1 MVHTAST
8 RKGDQAHVPDA
19 TAVRVVGV
27 LLFLLGGWKLYT
39 AFNLVQAFQ
48 RASNVD
54 ARVFTFTLMLLA
66 GLGLL
71 TAIAGILLVRR
82 ARAGR
87 VFGLVV
93 CSIALAYQLFGFG
106 STLAFLYV
114 VAPSPTLS
122 LGMVFWTM
130 NASSIVLYL
139 VGIIVIARWHPPRL
153 AGY

>member
-1 MVHTAST
+1 MAQASPT
-8 RKGDQAHVPDA
+8 GYADQPHVPGA
-19 TAVRVVGV
+19 SAVRVIGV
-27 LLFLLGGWKLYT
+27 LLILLGGLKLVT
-39 AFNLVQAFQ
+39 AINALVQVFE
-48 RASNVD
+48 RAINANYVVSNLILSGVI
-54 ARVFTFTLMLLA
+54 A
-66 GLGLL
+66 LL
-71 TAIAGILLVRR
+71 TIGAGILLVRR
-82 ARAGR
+82 DHAGR

-122 LGMVFWTM
+122 LSMVFWAM

-139 VGIIVIARWHPPRL
+139 VGIIVIVRWHPPRL